1 MLFQLEL
8 NDNKSENFDVWGFMA
23 WRRDGRSMPKGW
35 ITSMNAYKRYDAQDR
50 ESGAWIEYSLQSP
63 TGDSSDHH
71 HFTIPCV
78 NFDQAQS
85 IVAQWYTTIEIMM
98 DEYEVANPQ
107 EAKQYLYS

>member
-8 NDNKSENFDVWGFMA
+8 NDSKTEHSEAWGFMA
-23 WRRDGRSMPKGW
+23 YRRDGRSMPKGW
-35 ITSMNAYKRYDAQDR
+35 VTSMNAYCRKDNGY
-50 ESGAWIEYSLQSP
+50 ETSAWIEYGIQSP

-71 HFTIPCV
+71 HYTIPCV

-85 IVAQWYTTIEIMM
+85 IVAQWYVTIETMM
-98 DEYEVANPQ
+98 DEYEAANPQ